1 VFSCSLCLHFLG
13 LHRSLHRPCRTT
25 DPLAGTERNTAH
37 GPAARPVYV
46 IFGSAETD
54 TRQMH
59 PSDSEANYVWT
70 YLLQMRRAMQFVHPQ
85 AEAEQQN
92 TRKART
98 DTSLGPGNASRQK
111 NTARARAHPDAR
123 RRESLPPPGAGARL
137 PVVLSSSSSHHA
149 PDRSA
154 PPKQHGRTRARAGN
168 QSRTRARTATLPE
181 KSPHLPVPAS
191 LPLSPPLLKHPRAD
205 GSPPR
210 PLGLRRDRGWAG
222 GWGSSGGGRCCGS
235 SPSLPRPSP
244 SPSPW
249 KPTRATL
256 IRSTGARSPHPASSA
271 AYLRTLLGLAASLP
285 LRSHG
290 RPFPSIP
297 NPISSYIRDRYSP
310 NLGRLT
316 SQSDET

>member
-1 VFSCSLCLHFLG
+1 MPAG
-13 LHRSLHRPCRTT
+13 KRT
-25 DPLAGTERNTAH
+25 R
-37 GPAARPVYV
+37 
-46 IFGSAETD
+46 
-54 TRQMH
+54 
-59 PSDSEANYVWT
+59 
-70 YLLQMRRAMQFVHPQ
+70 
-85 AEAEQQN
+85 
-92 TRKART
+92 
-98 DTSLGPGNASRQK
+98 
-111 NTARARAHPDAR
+111 RARAHTQTRDGASHFLHPGPAPGCLLCCHRRRRITPPTDLLPQTTRTHTRA
-123 RRESLPPPGAGARL
+123 RRESITHTRTHRHPSRKVSSPPGPGL
-137 PVVLSSSSSHHA
+137 PSSLSS
-149 PDRSA
+149 P
-154 PPKQHGRTRARAGN
+154 
-168 QSRTRARTATLPE
+168 
-181 KSPHLPVPAS
+181 
-191 LPLSPPLLKHPRAD
+191 LKHPRAD

-297 NPISSYIRDRYSP
+297 NPIFSYIRDRYSP